1 MFGKN
6 VVETELYTAVKGN
19 SESFVT
25 ILYAGTVNAP
35 FVALHASQ

>member
-6 VVETELYTAVKGN
+6 VVETEMHTAVKGN

-25 ILYAGTVNAP
+25 ILYAGTVNAA
-35 FVALHASQ
+35 FVALHTPQ

>member
-6 VVETELYTAVKGN
+6 VVEIETCTTVKGN

-25 ILYAGTVNAP
+25 ILYAGTVNAA
-35 FVALHASQ
+35 FVALHTSQ